1 MPNDEKY
8 RQVLLTEEGGGGGGV
23 PLLFMLIRRWN
34 VFPGKLGILG
44 LLVVSVRLSNHT
56 IS

>member
-8 RQVLLTEEGGGGGGV
+8 RQVLLTEEGGGV